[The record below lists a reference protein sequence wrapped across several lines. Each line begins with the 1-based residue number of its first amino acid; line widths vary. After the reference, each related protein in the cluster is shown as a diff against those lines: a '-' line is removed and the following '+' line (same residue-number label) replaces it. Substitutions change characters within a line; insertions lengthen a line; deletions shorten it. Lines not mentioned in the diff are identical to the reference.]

1 MDGPYGRSA
10 DYSNHKTVVLV
21 AGEIERE
28 AEREAVRERERERE
42 ANLELYKCTLKSCL
56 S

>member
-10 DYSNHKTVVLV
+10 DYSEHRTVVLV

-28 AEREAVRERERERE
+28 AEREAVRERERE
-42 ANLELYKCTLKSCL
+42 ANLELYKCTLKSYL